1 MNNSLN
7 NLPLEKQF
15 THWDFCI
22 AIQNINDLN
31 ELKHQV
37 CEMHLLYLRQQE
49 VFIQIA
55 KSSVIKFSN

>member
-7 NLPLEKQF
+7 NLPLDKQLA
-15 THWDFCI
+15 HYRFCT
-22 AIQNINDLN
+22 AIQNINNMN
-31 ELKHQV
+31 ELKHQL

-55 KSSVIKFSN
+55 KNSVN

>member
-1 MNNSLN
+1 MNTSLN
-7 NLPLEKQF
+7 NLPLAKQL
-15 THWDFCI
+15 THCSFCT
-22 AIQNINDLN
+22 AIQNIDDLN

-55 KSSVIKFSN
+55 KSSVNRI